1 MSPTI
6 FTIFGM
12 MMSPTI
18 NDIFTI
24 FGMIEINTYMFGMN
38 LVYVHIYDLVEE
50 LPIRQMYMYV

>member
-1 MSPTI
+1 
-6 FTIFGM
+6 

-24 FGMIEINTYMFGMN
+24 FGMIEIHTYMFGMN

-50 LPIRQMYMYV
+50 LPRRQMYMYV